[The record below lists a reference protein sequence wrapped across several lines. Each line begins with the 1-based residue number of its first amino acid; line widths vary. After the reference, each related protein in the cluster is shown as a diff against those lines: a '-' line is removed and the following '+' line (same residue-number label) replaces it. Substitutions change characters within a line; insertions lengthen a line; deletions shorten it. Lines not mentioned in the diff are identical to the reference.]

1 MIASYL
7 GARVGKAEG
16 EADLFPRTFNTQ
28 LNKAQDLR
36 YGERTLIKN
45 AAFYVEA
52 NAKEASVSTAKQ
64 LQSRYLITCVQIQ
77 MQP

>member
-16 EADLFPRTFNTQ
+16 DRFIPVPFNTQ

-36 YGERTLIKN
+36 YGEN
-45 AAFYVEA
+45 P
-52 NAKEASVSTAKQ
+52 SVKCSI
-64 LQSRYLITCVQIQ
+64 LC
-77 MQP
+77 